1 MQICRCDMCGDYTER
16 ELTVTFHDSLYS
28 AGSVDLCPRCM
39 AVMLDEFRRHIS
51 SPYYGKDLE
60 RINQIEKGLGLKIIE
75 TDRK

>member
-39 AVMLDEFRRHIS
+39 EIVLDEFRKHIS
-51 SPYYGKDLE
+51 SPYYGEDCK
-60 RINQIEKGLGLKIIE
+60 RIEQIGEKLGLADAKN
-75 TDRK
+75 R